1 MKDTSRSAIE
11 LGVNGVVQPV
21 LVAPHETLLTV
32 LRERLGLTG
41 TKRGCNQGVCG
52 ACTVLIDG
60 EPMRACLSLALACS
74 GRAVET
80 VEGLSDGLRLSRVQ
94 QALVDKGA
102 TQCGFCTPGMAI
114 ALTALLRREP
124 APDAEGVREA
134 ISGHLCRCSGYVKII
149 EAGLAASRRND
160 GP

>member
-1 MKDTSRSAIE
+1 MSETGRMAIE
-11 LGVNGVVQPV
+11 LQVNGSRQPA
-21 LVAPHETLLTV
+21 LAAPHETLLTV

-60 EPMRACLSLALACS
+60 EPMRACLSLALACT
-74 GRAVET
+74 GRAIET
-80 VEGLSDGLRLSRVQ
+80 VEGLGDGLRLSPVQ

-114 ALTALLRREP
+114 ALTALLRRDP
-124 APDAEGVREA
+124 APDAEDVREA

-149 EAGLAASRRND
+149 EAGLAASRRNEA
-160 GP
+160 P